1 MTVVAEERI
10 ADLPGPVRRG
20 LERSGVLGMP
30 VPDAVVVLQ
39 RGKIRTDR
47 GGRWLPFTATE
58 HYRLDP
64 PTFEWN
70 ASLKIAGIGVGRAVD
85 ALQDGRGSMQVRL
98 LGLFR
103 VVDAK
108 GPGIDQASLM
118 RWLNETMWFPAV
130 WATDVVSWE
139 PVDDR
144 RARGSVTVGGLNAQ
158 AEFCFDAE
166 GRLVDFRADRRRDTG
181 GASTLTPW
189 STPISAH
196 ARFSGL
202 ELPAAGSAIWGLED
216 GDFEYITIEVLDVQ
230 YSTNPT

>member
-1 MTVVAEERI
+1 
-10 ADLPGPVRRG
+10 
-20 LERSGVLGMP
+20 MP
-30 VPDAVVVLQ
+30 VPEAVVVRQ

-58 HYRLDP
+58 HYTLDP

-85 ALQDGRGSMQVRL
+85 ALQDGHGSMQVRV
-98 LGLFR
+98 LGLFK
-103 VVDAK
+103 VVDAT
-108 GPGIDQASLM
+108 GPGIDQGSLM

-130 WATDVVSWE
+130 WATDVMSWE

-144 RARGSVTVGGLNAQ
+144 RARGSVTVGGLGAQ
-158 AEFCFDAE
+158 AEFDFDAR
-166 GRLVDFRADRRRDTG
+166 GRLVDFRAIRERNAG
-181 GASTLTPW
+181 GTSTPTAW
-189 STPISAH
+189 STPISGY

-202 ELPAAGSAIWGLED
+202 ELPSAGSAIWGLDE